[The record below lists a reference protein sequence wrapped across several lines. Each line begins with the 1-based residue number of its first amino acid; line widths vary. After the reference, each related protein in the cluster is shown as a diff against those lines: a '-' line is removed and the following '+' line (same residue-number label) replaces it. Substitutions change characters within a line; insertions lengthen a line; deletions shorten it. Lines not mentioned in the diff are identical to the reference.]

1 MRAERWITP
10 AALAAGLLAWE
21 LGGRMA
27 GPLLLPGPI
36 AVLGALGRHHERLL
50 VATGQTALG
59 SLGGLALALLLGVG
73 AAVAAWASAPLR
85 RALIPYTVLLQVVPI
100 VAVAP
105 LLVVWLGYGLPVA
118 VASSFIASFYP
129 VWSSAS
135 TGLVAP
141 APELVDLLRLY
152 RAPRWRE
159 LVDLRL
165 VAALPALFSGVRSAA
180 GLAVIGAIVGEF
192 VGSNGVPPTLG
203 QLVVYSARSAQTD
216 VAFAAI
222 ACATALA
229 LLLHGA
235 ARWTEA
241 RAIGRWYGA

>member
-1 MRAERWITP
+1 MRADRWITP
-10 AALAAGLLAWE
+10 ATLAAGLLVWE

-27 GPLLLPGPI
+27 GPLLLPGPL
-36 AVLGALGRHHERLL
+36 AVMGALGKHHERLF

-73 AAVAAWASAPLR
+73 AAVAAWASTPLR
-85 RALIPYTVLLQVVPI
+85 LALVPYTVLLQVVPI
-100 VAVAP
+100 VALAP

-129 VWSSAS
+129 VWSAAS

-141 APELVDLLRLY
+141 SPELVDLLRLY

-180 GLAVIGAIVGEF
+180 GLAVVGAIVGEF

-203 QLVVYSARSAQTD
+203 QLVVYSARSAQAD

-229 LLLHGA
+229 LVLHGA
-235 ARWTEA
+235 VRWTET
-241 RAIGRWYGA
+241 RAIGRWYGS